1 MKAKD
6 LAKLLGVSPATVSL
20 VLNNKPGIS
29 DSLRKE
35 LLAKI
40 EKLGCEGMMC
50 PSCREGKAPES
61 IQPHGGKKTIAYLN
75 YQDCGGDSY
84 FFPGVLQGAEV
95 EARDNGFAFSLL
107 HRTCH
112 LESSLSQLFEAVG
125 NVVGAVVQC
134 DAIND
139 QILKDISSIDIPFV
153 FIDVSAEQPGV
164 NSVRVNNWQ
173 GLSAL
178 LGYLKE
184 KGHREIGYVTTDW
197 ESECYR
203 DRRTS
208 FECTM
213 RDLGLELNEKN
224 IFYSSPPDDDL
235 YEYHTL
241 AQLFSKA
248 EHLPTALVCAN
259 DRQALRTIN
268 ALREIGLS
276 VPEDVSVTGFDNSP
290 FAQMTS
296 PHLTTVNNSSL
307 FMGRACV
314 IMLQGLLRLQ
324 SLGLPYSGLEYSL
337 PAELVERNSV
347 KDLNG

>member
-40 EKLGCEGMMC
+40 EKLGCESMMC
-50 PSCREGKAPES
+50 SSCREGKAPGAA
-61 IQPHGGKKTIAYLN
+61 QPGGKRTIAYLN
-75 YQDCGGDSY
+75 YQDCGGGDGY

-95 EARDNGFAFSLL
+95 EARESGFAFSLL
-107 HRTCH
+107 HRSCH

-134 DAIND
+134 DEITE
-139 QILKDISSIDIPFV
+139 QILADISSVDIPFV
-153 FIDVSAEQPGV
+153 FIDVSAEKPGV

-173 GLSAL
+173 GISEL
-178 LGYLKE
+178 LRYLKE
-184 KGHREIGYVTTDW
+184 KGHREIGYVTSGW

-203 DRRTS
+203 DRRIS

-213 RDLGLELNEKN
+213 RDLGLELNDKN
-224 IFYSSPPDDDL
+224 IFYSTPPDDDL
-235 YEYHTL
+235 YEHRTL
-241 AQLFSKA
+241 AELFSKA
-248 EHLPTALVCAN
+248 GRLPTALVCAN
-259 DRQALRTIN
+259 DRQALRAIN

-276 VPEDVSVTGFDNSP
+276 VPGDVSVTGFDNSP

-296 PHLTTVNNSSL
+296 PRLTTVNNSSL

-314 IMLQGLLRLQ
+314 IMLQGLLRLKA
-324 SLGLPYSGLEYSL
+324 LGFPYSGLEYSL
-337 PAELVERNSV
+337 PAEMVERESV
-347 KDLNG
+347 KDLNC